1 MPYIGGQPTAN
12 FVDIPSVERFNGNNS
27 TTSFTLSRTVGNDQD
42 IVVSVDGV
50 IQDTN
55 KYSVSG
61 TTLSFST
68 APSTGTGNITQFT
81 TTNGSATVSVNEPNH
96 GRSTSDTVRFR
107 NTTNV
112 GNVSS
117 ATITNNAGYTITK
130 VNDNSYTFVSGVTAS
145 STLKGGGGLA
155 SAGPVTVT
163 A

>member
-12 FVDIPSVERFNGNNS
+12 FVDIPAVERFNGNNS

-68 APSTGTGNITQFT
+68 APSTGTGNIFVNFLGLNIATVTPPTANKSDFLGGGMFRVNDKT
-81 TTNGSATVSVNEPNH
+81 VGANVTIGGAENASATGPIAV
-96 GRSTSDTVRFR
+96 
-107 NTTNV
+107 
-112 GNVSS
+112 
-117 ATITNNAGYTITK
+117 A
-130 VNDNSYTFVSGVTAS
+130 SGVTLDVES
-145 STLKGGGGLA
+145 GGTL
-155 SAGPVTVT
+155 VII
-163 A
+163 

>member
-61 TTLSFST
+61 TTLTFTAAPASGDVIQVRRKAAGEIIRYLPKLRHDEILSRESIDIRFSKSLISMKIVHIET
-68 APSTGTGNITQFT
+68 FVDELEVSPSKIWQMQNL
-81 TTNGSATVSVNEPNH
+81 
-96 GRSTSDTVRFR
+96 DTV
-107 NTTNV
+107 
-112 GNVSS
+112 
-117 ATITNNAGYTITK
+117 
-130 VNDNSYTFVSGVTAS
+130 
-145 STLKGGGGLA
+145 
-155 SAGPVTVT
+155 
-163 A
+163 